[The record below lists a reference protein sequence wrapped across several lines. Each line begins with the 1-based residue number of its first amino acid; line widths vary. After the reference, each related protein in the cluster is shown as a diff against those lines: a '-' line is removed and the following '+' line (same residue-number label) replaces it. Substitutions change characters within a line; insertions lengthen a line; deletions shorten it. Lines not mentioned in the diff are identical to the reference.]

1 LDDAVWCVNAH
12 VAPLVLSGDGN
23 SVICGNRRGMAVV
36 SMDGKSLRILQG
48 RSADETYSLTHIIAV
63 PGSGDFLCAM
73 AGGEDASELYRLD
86 MNARKLRLLARLPL
100 EVTAMAMGPDGL
112 AWLGLEGAVLRIDPA
127 TGRREA
133 LPAARGVKVVCPA
146 TSQPTV
152 SDRITAGTVA
162 VEVGRVAPPA
172 TQPTTQPATQPT
184 TQPAALPKAICLGSQ
199 GRVMSFPHP
208 LPIAN
213 SDSGRVYVIWLV
225 EEKGAFALAG
235 DVPAIPAEWL
245 GMTVA
250 ARLPRLC
257 GLYAF
262 DGKAWSQGMAVARD
276 PNCRNL
282 KIAGGDDGTAHLVWT
297 DEPEMGFDPP
307 REITYAVVKG
317 DKADVHKSRFEDRG
331 VDPSAFAL
339 GLDGPGRAMLVYRTV
354 LPEGH
359 PDRDKAHMRRWDGTA
374 WTPPTVIPFGKRGFK
389 NPVLVRRGSKTMLIW
404 GNDGELMSERHDASS
419 YSVLGEGDVWSAPC
433 NAAVGPAGELVD
445 VTGNGIHLDGRG
457 KVHAVW
463 SRKQQLYYVAFGVL
477 GK

>member
-1 LDDAVWCVNAH
+1 MDDAVWCVNAH

-282 KIAGGDDGTAHLVWT
+282 KIAGGDDGTA
-297 DEPEMGFDPP
+297 
-307 REITYAVVKG
+307 
-317 DKADVHKSRFEDRG
+317 
-331 VDPSAFAL
+331 
-339 GLDGPGRAMLVYRTV
+339 
-354 LPEGH
+354 
-359 PDRDKAHMRRWDGTA
+359 